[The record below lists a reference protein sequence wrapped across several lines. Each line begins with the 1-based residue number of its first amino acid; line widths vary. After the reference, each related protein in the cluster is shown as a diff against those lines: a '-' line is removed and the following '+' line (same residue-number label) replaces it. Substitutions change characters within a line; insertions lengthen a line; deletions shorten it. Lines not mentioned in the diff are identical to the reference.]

1 MRKIRIIDTRDE
13 MDFLNGLEGYASIN
27 NAGLFTV
34 YFLKGVAPNGIQ
46 KTLLLH
52 PEVQDLGRA
61 TVRPITEI
69 IYREMPNEFNG
80 VDLFRRVASALERD
94 DIYADTVFRRM
105 RELKERGVINFEC
118 LNDSK
123 SIYKKR

>member
-1 MRKIRIIDTRDE
+1 MRKVKIIDTRDD
-13 MDFLNGLEGYASIN
+13 MDFLNGLTGYATVSNQGI
-27 NAGLFTV
+27 FTV
-34 YFLKGVAPNGIQ
+34 YFTKGVAPNGIQ

-52 PEVQDLGRA
+52 PEVEDLGRA

-69 IYREMPNEFNG
+69 MYREMPDEFNG

-123 SIYKKR
+123 SIYKKK

>member
-1 MRKIRIIDTRDE
+1 MRKIRIIDTQDE
-13 MDFLNGLEGYASIN
+13 MDFLNGLEGYASVN
-27 NAGLFTV
+27 NQGVFTV
-34 YFLKGVAPNGIQ
+34 YFLSDNKIGLKKV
-46 KTLLLH
+46 LLLH
-52 PEVQDLGRA
+52 PKVEDLGRA

-69 IYREMPNEFNG
+69 MYREMPDKFHG
-80 VDLFRRVASALERD
+80 MDLFRRVASALERD

-123 SIYKKR
+123 SIYKKK

>member
-1 MRKIRIIDTRDE
+1 MRKIRIIDTRDD
-13 MDFLNGLEGYASIN
+13 MDFLNGLEGYAEVN
-27 NAGLFTV
+27 NQGIFTV
-34 YFLKGVAPNGIQ
+34 YFTRGVAPNGIQ

-52 PEVQDLGRA
+52 PEVEDLGRA

-69 IYREMPNEFNG
+69 MYREMPSEFNG
-80 VDLFRRVASALERD
+80 IDLFRRVASALERD

-118 LNDSK
+118 VNDSK
-123 SIYKKR
+123 SLYKKR

>member
-1 MRKIRIIDTRDE
+1 MRKIKIIDTRDD
-13 MDFLNGLEGYASIN
+13 MDFLNGLEGYATVN

-34 YFLKGVAPNGIQ
+34 YFLKGVAPYGIL

-52 PEVQDLGRA
+52 PNVEDKGRA

-69 IYREMPNEFNG
+69 MYRDMPDKFYG
-80 VDLFRRVASALERD
+80 VDLFRRVASALEHD

-123 SIYKKR
+123 SIYKKK